1 MKRSLLVIA
10 IITLLVSCNQKNTFK
25 VSGKIQNAAGK
36 TLYFQHNGI
45 LETSTL
51 DSVKLDAKGEFSF
64 KSSSPKYPDFYR
76 LKLDNNAITFAIDSC
91 EKIVINAKA
100 EKFST
105 DYDISGSETSVQI
118 QKLRKS
124 VLNIQRKVN
133 TISPKMTT
141 EVQKAI
147 IAVIE
152 KDIEI
157 HKEIARKLILQNPRS
172 IVAYFAIYQQVNNVY
187 LFSPFDK
194 ADKPYC
200 AAVATSFNVF
210 MPEYVRSKNLY
221 NRVMEAIKEERSAKK
236 AQDWSQILAN
246 QSKNGGYINIELPD
260 KNNVI
265 QKLSA
270 LVGKTV
276 LINFTVYKMEQNA
289 DYIFALRE
297 LYDKYHNRG
306 FEIYQVSLDNDEA
319 LWQQAIYNIP
329 WTCVRD
335 LNGAN
340 TKYVDLYNI
349 SEVPTSYLLNKSG
362 TIVGRY
368 RGFAELQKAIEKN
381 L

>member
-1 MKRSLLVIA
+1 
-10 IITLLVSCNQKNTFK
+10 
-25 VSGKIQNAAGK
+25 
-36 TLYFQHNGI
+36 

-51 DSVKLDAKGEFSF
+51 DSVKLNAGGEFSF
-64 KSSSPKYPDFYR
+64 KAARPKYPDFYR
-76 LKLDNNAITFAIDSC
+76 LTLDNNAITFAVDSC
-91 EKIVINAKA
+91 ERIMIDAKA

-105 DYDISGSETSVQI
+105 DYEISGSETSLQI

-133 TISPKMTT
+133 TISPKMTV
-141 EVQKAI
+141 EEKNAKIVE
-147 IAVIE
+147 IE
-152 KDIEI
+152 KDIEV
-157 HKEIARKLILQNPRS
+157 HKEMARKLILQNPRS
-172 IVAYFAIYQQVNNVY
+172 IAAYFAIYQQVNNMY

-200 AAVATSFNVF
+200 AAVATSFNVY

-221 NRVMEAIKEERSAKK
+221 NRVMEAIKEDQAAKK
-236 AQDWSQILAN
+236 AQNWSQMLSN
-246 QSKNGGYINIELPD
+246 QAKGGYINIELPD
-260 KNNVI
+260 KNNVN

-270 LVGKTV
+270 FEGKVV
-276 LINFTVYKMEQNA
+276 LIDFFLYKMEQSA

-297 LYDKYHNRG
+297 LYDKYHSRG
-306 FEIYQVSLDNDEA
+306 LEIYQVSLDDNEA

-340 TKYVDLYNI
+340 TKYVSLYNI
-349 SEVPTSYLLNKSG
+349 SEVPTSFLMDRSG
-362 TIVGRY
+362 SIVGRY
-368 RGFAELQKAIEKN
+368 RGLADIQKAIEKN

>member
-10 IITLLVSCNQKNTFK
+10 IITLLVSCNQKNAFK

-105 DYDISGSETSVQI
+105 DYNISGSETSFQI

-147 IAVIE
+147 IAEIE

-210 MPEYVRSKNLY
+210 MPEYVRSKNLF

-329 WTCVRD
+329 WTCVRG

>member
-1 MKRSLLVIA
+1 MKKSLLFFA
-10 IITLLVSCNQKNTFK
+10 IVALLASCGQKNNFK
-25 VSGKIQNAAGK
+25 VSGKIENAAGK
-36 TLYFQHNGI
+36 TIYFQHNGI

-51 DSVKLDAKGEFSF
+51 DSVKLNAGGEFSF
-64 KSSSPKYPDFYR
+64 KAARPKYPDFYR
-76 LKLDNNAITFAIDSC
+76 LTLDNNAITFAVDSC
-91 EKIVINAKA
+91 ERIMIDAKA

-105 DYDISGSETSVQI
+105 DYEISGSETSLQI

-133 TISPKMTT
+133 TISPKMTV
-141 EVQKAI
+141 EEKNAKIVE
-147 IAVIE
+147 IE
-152 KDIEI
+152 KDIEV
-157 HKEIARKLILQNPRS
+157 HKEMARKLILQNPRS
-172 IVAYFAIYQQVNNVY
+172 IAAYFAIYQQVNNMY

-200 AAVATSFNVF
+200 AAVATSFNVY

-221 NRVMEAIKEERSAKK
+221 NRVMEAIKEDQAAKK
-236 AQDWSQILAN
+236 AQNWSQMLSN
-246 QSKNGGYINIELPD
+246 QAKGGYINIELPD
-260 KNNVI
+260 KNNVN

-270 LVGKTV
+270 FEGKVV
-276 LINFTVYKMEQNA
+276 LIDFFLYKMEQSA

-297 LYDKYHNRG
+297 LYDKYHSRG
-306 FEIYQVSLDNDEA
+306 LEIYQVSLDDNEA

-340 TKYVDLYNI
+340 TKYVSLYNI
-349 SEVPTSYLLNKSG
+349 SEVPTSFLMDRSG
-362 TIVGRY
+362 SIVGRY
-368 RGFAELQKAIEKN
+368 RGLADIQKAIEKN